1 MFTVWICIEC
11 LHRFSKSQWLGTKK
25 NMEVNVLN
33 TKYKKCLEK
42 ITLVSDCVTTCFL
55 NCDCDGRV
63 FFLSFVSQYHTVFT
77 YRHMEVPNH
86 FSATEL
92 LLVQKHYKI
101 KCCT

>member
-1 MFTVWICIEC
+1 MFAQILKEPVA
-11 LHRFSKSQWLGTKK
+11 RNKK
-25 NMEVNVLN
+25 EHGGKCP
-33 TKYKKCLEK
+33 KYKKCLEK

-77 YRHMEVPNH
+77 YRHMEVPNL